1 MNIKNIIKEE
11 YDIFEDKEN
20 NNNEINIDN
29 SIKKI
34 RIIEDSL

>member
-11 YDIFEDKEN
+11 YDIFEDIEN